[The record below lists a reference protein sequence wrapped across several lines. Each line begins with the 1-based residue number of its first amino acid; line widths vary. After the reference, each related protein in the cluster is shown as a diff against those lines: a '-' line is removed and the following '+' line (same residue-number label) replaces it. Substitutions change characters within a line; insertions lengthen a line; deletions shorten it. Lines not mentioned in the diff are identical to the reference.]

1 MSLGG
6 EKEGNGG
13 REGREEDR
21 ERRRLLRCFT
31 FSLNSNAL
39 FSPLLILVQ
48 CLLEVFSSVLYEKW
62 KKKRKKDLG
71 DRWRKDEQEDDK
83 MVSFSILFPLLLA
96 HELGL
101 KWLGYMK
108 WRAYNAKPLHT
119 QVTLLRSAH
128 SLWRFCL
135 YETCQGQWIQK
146 SKIYSPTACMKVQI
160 YKLH

>member
-62 KKKRKKDLG
+62 KKKERKT
-71 DRWRKDEQEDDK
+71 WVIDEEK
-83 MVSFSILFPLLLA
+83 MSKRMTKWSPSLFYF
-96 HELGL
+96 H
-101 KWLGYMK
+101 Y
-108 WRAYNAKPLHT
+108 
-119 QVTLLRSAH
+119 
-128 SLWRFCL
+128 C
-135 YETCQGQWIQK
+135 
-146 SKIYSPTACMKVQI
+146 
-160 YKLH
+160 